1 VQIGISARHGHL
13 SEASQEKIREK
24 VDKLN
29 RFFDRLTAIEVTVD
43 LEHRETPRI
52 DLRVSAE
59 HKHDFGAS
67 IDAGELMAG
76 VDAVVQ
82 KVEEQLRR
90 YKEKRVDRHRG
101 GKHRQLEP
109 ETETESESPG
119 EQDEETPVSE

>member
-1 VQIGISARHGHL
+1 MQVGISARHGHL

-29 RFFDRLTAIEVTVD
+29 RFFDRLTAIDVTID
-43 LEHRETPRI
+43 LEHRETPRV

-101 GKHRQLEP
+101 GKHRQV
-109 ETETESESPG
+109 ETEAEAVA